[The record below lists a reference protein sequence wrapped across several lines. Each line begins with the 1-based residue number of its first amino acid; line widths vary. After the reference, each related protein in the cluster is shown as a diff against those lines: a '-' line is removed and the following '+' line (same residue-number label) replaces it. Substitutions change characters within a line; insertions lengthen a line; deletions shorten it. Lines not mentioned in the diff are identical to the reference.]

1 LKRAANAPE
10 AGRRELAA
18 VAIAI
23 RGDAGAETLHD
34 LLEDSDPKVVAA
46 ACRAAGELKNRAY
59 LFQLIRALG
68 DSNVRGEAVA
78 ALAAYGPGICGT
90 LADALLD
97 DSMPLRIR
105 RQIPRVLKRIPNQR
119 AVDALLGALG
129 HQDLSTRAAVL
140 KGLNRLRETAPQL
153 NFDAA
158 FLTDQILAE
167 ARRYFELNAAL
178 QPFWNLPED
187 GRAARLL
194 ARSIEERL
202 RNTLERLF
210 RLLGLRY
217 PPKEIYSAYLAVSKP
232 QGSQASA
239 AMEFLES
246 VLSRD
251 LKRILIPL
259 LDAPE
264 HALARGAELFG
275 IRERSPEE
283 AVRELIRSR
292 DPWLVACAMAAAAE
306 LRMRSLAPDIAEAA
320 QGSEQQVTEVARSAE
335 ALLAA

>member
-1 LKRAANAPE
+1 
-10 AGRRELAA
+10 
-18 VAIAI
+18 
-23 RGDAGAETLHD
+23 
-34 LLEDSDPKVVAA
+34 
-46 ACRAAGELKNRAY
+46 
-59 LFQLIRALG
+59 
-68 DSNVRGEAVA
+68 
-78 ALAAYGPGICGT
+78 
-90 LADALLD
+90 
-97 DSMPLRIR
+97 
-105 RQIPRVLKRIPNQR
+105 
-119 AVDALLGALG
+119 
-129 HQDLSTRAAVL
+129 L

-178 QPFWNLPED
+178 EPFRNLPESG

-232 QGSQASA
+232 HGSQAAA